1 MRKFLQIFTLGVIL
15 LPSLQ
20 IYGQTNSSGWG
31 TRYPAVNE
39 RAIVET
45 KWRYTYAIH
54 LESNTIIHQ
63 AENFYDYYLHF
74 RYNYTYEQYLNGT
87 MTRGTWSLNGSELFY
102 SFKHIKKFEIAEINK
117 NRLILEF
124 TQANSRGSFQYHF
137 IRVDSKNAPFVK
149 PKNELPDV
157 IVETLSTKKDKKRWL
172 SFGKKNKKRKKKNK
186 KDVAKKQVY
195 ISIELIGGG
204 YYGGIDPVLKDY
216 IYIKSNG
223 RLIKEFKSLHGGLV
237 VTKKDIPREEI
248 EQFAEYIIAQQ
259 FFDFETVYDCKS
271 NLCQDRKRN
280 KPTPIP
286 LRLAVAYGSRK
297 KVVTVSI
304 WGDEIDNM
312 KYVDYPPALDNIVD
326 AIQRMAHRLDEKS

>member
-1 MRKFLQIFTLGVIL
+1 MKTILQIIVFITFV
-15 LPSLQ
+15 LPGFQ
-20 IYGQTNSSGWG
+20 VVAQTSAGWG
-31 TRYPAVNE
+31 TRYPAVEE

-87 MTRGTWSLNGSELFY
+87 MTRGTWSLGGSELFY

-117 NRLILEF
+117 NKLILEF
-124 TQANSRGSFQYHF
+124 TQANSKGTYQYHF
-137 IRVDSKNAPFVK
+137 IRVESKDAPFVK

-157 IVETLSTKKDKKRWL
+157 IVETLGAQKNKKRRL
-172 SFGKKNKKRKKKNK
+172 ALNKKKKKRKKKK
-186 KDVAKKQVY
+186 GPEKKQVY

-223 RLIKEFKSLHGGLV
+223 RLIKEFKSLNGGLV

-248 EQFAEYIIAQQ
+248 EQFAEYIISQR
-259 FFDFETVYDCKS
+259 FFDFESIYDCESK
-271 NLCQDRKRN
+271 LCQNRKRD

-304 WGDEIDNM
+304 WGDDVDRTQ
-312 KYVDYPPALDNIVD
+312 YVEYPPALDNIVE
-326 AIQRMAHRLDEKS
+326 AIQRMAHRLDDKS